1 MFFILHLIFIHQ
13 VVRQWRNAKNYFLI
27 EEGKVENN
35 RSISILLF
43 STRRYNYNFLK
54 MHLEIFL
61 GRNFFSKKISRC
73 FFSSNSNNTIFITPL
88 KSISNI
94 VRWIHNIDNQT
105 IFMCP
110 SLLSRRIGKMLN
122 FSVFLWRWIYS
133 WKRIYRLSHGKRN
146 FHDRLSVLDLL
157 LCVLEIDT
165 RMNGRRLVRFLRF
178 EIRERR
184 QRRRKDITVWAKL
197 PSGPCFSMHRC
208 CPLCLSRPK
217 TQNLLS
223 ETMHQY

>member
-1 MFFILHLIFIHQ
+1 M
-13 VVRQWRNAKNYFLI
+13 
-27 EEGKVENN
+27 
-35 RSISILLF
+35 
-43 STRRYNYNFLK
+43 
-54 MHLEIFL
+54 LEISL

-73 FFSSNSNNTIFITPL
+73 FFSSNSNNTIFITSL

-94 VRWIHNIDNQT
+94 VRWIHYIDNQT

-110 SLLSRRIGKMLN
+110 SLLSRRIDRRLN
-122 FSVFLWRWIYS
+122 FSVSLWRWIYS

-157 LCVLEIDT
+157 LCVLEIGT
-165 RMNGRRLVRFLRF
+165 RMNGRRLVRFPRF
-178 EIRERR
+178 EIQERR

-208 CPLCLSRPK
+208 CPLCSSRPK
-217 TQNLLS
+217 TQNLLFRQQCNS
-223 ETMHQY
+223 IKK

>member
-1 MFFILHLIFIHQ
+1 M
-13 VVRQWRNAKNYFLI
+13 KKC
-27 EEGKVENN
+27 EE
-35 RSISILLF
+35 LF
-43 STRRYNYNFLK
+43 SHRRRKSREQPKYINSIIFNATVQLQLFEDAL
-54 MHLEIFL
+54 LEISL

-110 SLLSRRIGKMLN
+110 SLLSRRIGRMLN

-133 WKRIYRLSHGKRN
+133 WKWIYRLSHGKRN

-217 TQNLLS
+217 RQNLLS
-223 ETMHQY
+223 ETIHQY